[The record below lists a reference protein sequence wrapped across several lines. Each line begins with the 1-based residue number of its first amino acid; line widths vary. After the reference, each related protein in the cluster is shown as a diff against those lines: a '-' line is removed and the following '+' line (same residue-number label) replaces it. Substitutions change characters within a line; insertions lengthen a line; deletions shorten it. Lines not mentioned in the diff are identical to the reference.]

1 MDRGCRYFEFYQKLG
16 YYFVYGHTLAT
27 DGLSSLTHDDTLYL
41 YQNQRRFGM
50 RLREFQTI
58 INDWSDGICAELDL

>member
-27 DGLSSLTHDDTLYL
+27 DGLSSPL
-41 YQNQRRFGM
+41 M
-50 RLREFQTI
+50 TI
-58 INDWSDGICAELDL
+58 PFIYTKTNEGLE